1 MINSIKSAIVIGAT
15 GLVGKRLLYLL
26 NESKRCDKI
35 TAIVRSENEEL
46 NKIKKVHQIVLN
58 DFFLLNRT
66 NIEEY
71 THAFSCLGSTIKKA
85 GSKDNFYCIDFEMN
99 AHFASLFQ
107 NTETHYLLISA
118 LGANAQSKF
127 FYNQVKGQLEQ
138 YIQSLALSKVSII
151 QPSLLLGHRD
161 EQRTLEDFTQ
171 KLYLKFSHLVP
182 NTFKYKPVTSEQVA
196 HTMVEAACY
205 QTEKLKI
212 YDNLEIHQIK

>member
-46 NKIKKVHQIVLN
+46 NKLKKVHQIVLN

-151 QPSLLLGHRD
+151 QPSFSL
-161 EQRTLEDFTQ
+161 RTIAVIL
-171 KLYLKFSHLVP
+171 SHL
-182 NTFKYKPVTSEQVA
+182 FDS
-196 HTMVEAACY
+196 
-205 QTEKLKI
+205 LSR
-212 YDNLEIHQIK
+212 